1 MRFRLSDFLATG
13 VGEQKGGLMPPEETQ
28 AQGLDHAVRHL
39 LKPGPTSPEAPDG
52 SPAEP
57 GVMLSVPIR
66 SKLGLEQSDHH
77 ESNAKPSAG
86 EPLPSRRARI
96 RRQRW

>member
-28 AQGLDHAVRHL
+28 AQSLDRAARHL
-39 LKPGPTSPEAPDG
+39 QERGRISSETPDK

-77 ESNAKPSAG
+77 QSNTKPSAG